1 MRNNCP
7 FTQVCAWSK
16 DSITCHFY
24 CNQSNGWK
32 QYPIVNLIHISVINN
47 DVEHLFISLLT
58 IQISSWLKYLF
69 TSFAYLKNW
78 SFILLSYK
86 NSLHFLDISSFY
98 NCWPHWMAYGIL
110 VPRPGIEASL
120 FTVKVQSPNHWIIR
134 EFLTIK
140 KIYI

>member
-1 MRNNCP
+1 MWKVWVDVRRKWVGFCLAFGKVQNIFNP
-7 FTQVCAWSK
+7 QNKINFWETVALYLVCAWSK

-47 DVEHLFISLLT
+47 DEHLFISLLT

-86 NSLHFLDISSFY
+86 NSLHFLDIQF
-98 NCWPHWMAYGIL
+98 
-110 VPRPGIEASL
+110 
-120 FTVKVQSPNHWIIR
+120 
-134 EFLTIK
+134 FL
-140 KIYI
+140 